1 MADFLTIQAGEQKI
15 AVRKDLEVPM
25 RDGVTLVADTY
36 QASVDQHSDDKP
48 LPALVALSPYGKE
61 LQALAL
67 TMPSQRRPSPMWD
80 GCIEAG
86 DIARV
91 VHEGYVHVIGDL
103 RGSGGSGGEHIGNYN
118 AGGVPLGQ
126 DAYDFI
132 EWVAAQPW
140 CDGNVGM
147 IGISYYGSMQVIAAA
162 ERPPHLKAIFVS
174 GGHYDFYETT
184 YHGGVMWFMPRAA
197 REGRGGDSGWAFTDR
212 IKSRMVEKF
221 SPEEIKKLVA
231 ERLADPD
238 VAAWP
243 NLVHVL
249 NYPVHHEAW
258 FDIVMNHLD
267 GEWYEERNP
276 VNLAANIEVPVYL
289 QIDHGRGWTVDGT
302 IELFNTLKGPKKL
315 DIGPYPPMQSRP
327 WIEEHDKMF
336 RWYDYWIK
344 GIDNGIMDEPAV
356 SVFVEGTRER
366 VTAGQWPPKDVIYKP
381 LYLRPRRKLSP
392 EPELMDV
399 EHAAPDGFFQA
410 PLTVTDKVEILSWST
425 APFQEPTEMIG
436 TGAAHLFAEIDT
448 DDTNFILR
456 LWDAG
461 PGGKR
466 QLITTGYLK
475 ASHRELDER
484 TAEGDPYH
492 PHTRAIPVEPG
503 KIEEYVLRLYPFAA
517 TFLSGHSLVVE
528 LSNDEPLADEHNAL
542 LPPDSFHLPVGRP
555 VTHKI
560 YRDASHPS
568 RLVLP
573 FTRE

>member
-1 MADFLTIQAGEQKI
+1 MTEFQTWNAGGKTINI
-15 AVRKDLEVPM
+15 RKHLRVPM
-25 RDGVTLVADTY
+25 RDGVELAADAY
-36 QASVDQHSDDKP
+36 EGDEARP
-48 LPALVALSPYGKE
+48 RPALVALSPYGKE

-67 TMPSQRRPSPMWD
+67 TMPPQKRPSPMWD

-91 VHEGYVHVIGDL
+91 VDEGYVHVIGDL
-103 RGSGGSGGEHIGNYN
+103 RGSGDSGGEHIGNYN
-118 AGGVPLGQ
+118 AGGVPLGE

-147 IGISYYGSMQVIAAA
+147 IGISYFGSMQILAAA

-212 IKSRMVEKF
+212 VKSRMLETH
-221 SPEEIKKLVA
+221 SPEELRRKV
-231 ERLADPD
+231 ERRLQDPD
-238 VAAWP
+238 IQAWP
-243 NLVHVL
+243 NLVHTL
-249 NYPVHHEAW
+249 HYPENHEAW
-258 FDIVMNHLD
+258 FDIVMNDLD

-276 VNLAANIEVPVYL
+276 VTLAPNIDIPVYL
-289 QIDHGRGWTVDGT
+289 QLDQGRGWTLDGT
-302 IELFNTLKGPKKL
+302 IEVFQRLKGPKKL

-327 WIEEHDKMF
+327 FIEEHDKMF

-356 SVFVEGTRER
+356 SVFVEGSRQTVAADE
-366 VTAGQWPPKDVIYKP
+366 WPPKPIGYRP
-381 LYLRPRRKLSP
+381 LYLRPRRKLLP
-392 EPELMDV
+392 EPELMGPD
-399 EHAAPDGFFQA
+399 HAVPDGFYQA
-410 PLTVTDKVEILSWST
+410 PLTVTDRVEIIDWST
-425 APFQEPTEMIG
+425 EPFEQTTELIG
-436 TGAAHLFAEIDT
+436 TGAAHIFAAIDQ

-456 LWDAG
+456 LWDVA

-466 QLITTGYLK
+466 QLLTTGFLK

-484 TAEGDPYH
+484 TTEGSPYH
-492 PHTRAIPVEPG
+492 PHTRTEPVEPG
-503 KIEEYVLRLYPFAA
+503 AVEEYVIRLYPFAA
-517 TFLSGHSLVVE
+517 ALRPGHRITLE
-528 LSNDEPLADEHNAL
+528 LSCDEPLVDDHNSL
-542 LPPDSFHLPVGRP
+542 LPPDAFHLPVGRP
-555 VTHKI
+555 VTHKVF
-560 YRDASHPS
+560 RDAAHPS

-573 FTRE
+573 FTAPPAVE

>member
-1 MADFLTIQAGEQKI
+1 MADFLTVQAGGQNV
-15 AVRKDLEVPM
+15 AVHKDLQVPM
-25 RDGVTLVADTY
+25 RDGVTLVADAY
-36 QASVDQHSDDKP
+36 HGADDQP
-48 LPALVALSPYGKE
+48 RPALVALSPYGKE

-67 TMPSQRRPSPMWD
+67 TMPPQRRPSPMWD

-91 VHEGYVHVIGDL
+91 VAEGYVHVIGDL

-118 AGGVPLGQ
+118 AGGTPLGQ

-147 IGISYYGSMQVIAAA
+147 IGISYYGSMQVLAAA

-174 GGHYDFYETT
+174 GGHFDFYETT

-212 IKSRMVEKF
+212 IKSRMLEAY
-221 SPEEIKKLVA
+221 SDREIKERVA
-231 ERLADPD
+231 KRLADPD

-249 NYPVHHEAW
+249 NYPAHHEAW
-258 FDIVMNHLD
+258 FDIVTNELD
-267 GEWYEERNP
+267 GDWYEERNP
-276 VNLAANIEVPVYL
+276 VTLAPNIDIPVWL
-289 QIDHGRGWTVDGT
+289 QTDQGRGWTIDGT
-302 IELFNTLKGPKKL
+302 IEVFNRLKGPRKL
-315 DIGPYPPMQSRP
+315 TIGPYPPMQSRP

-344 GIDNGIMDEPAV
+344 GIDNGVMDEPAV
-356 SVFVEGTRER
+356 SVFVEGTRQY
-366 VTAGQWPPKDVIYKP
+366 VTGAQWPPKDVQYKP
-381 LYLRPRRKLSP
+381 LYLRPRRRLAAK
-392 EPELMDV
+392 PELMGP
-399 EHAAPDGFFQA
+399 EHAAPDGFYQA
-410 PLTVTDKVEILSWST
+410 PLTVTDKVEILSWAT
-425 APFQEPTEMIG
+425 EPFEELTELVG
-436 TGAAHLFAEIDT
+436 TGAAHLFAEIDAV
-448 DDTNFILR
+448 DTNFILR
-456 LWDAG
+456 LWDYA
-461 PGGKR
+461 PAGKR

-475 ASHRELDER
+475 ASHRELDDR
-484 TAEGDPYH
+484 TTEGSPYH
-492 PHTRAIPVEPG
+492 AHTRAIPVEPG

-517 TFLSGHSLVVE
+517 AFLPGHRLVVE

-560 YRDASHPS
+560 YRDAIHQS
-568 RLVLP
+568 RIVLP
-573 FTRE
+573 FTTRRVP